1 VSPRLS
7 RLQPAP
13 PEEPLGLLLLPGRL
27 EEFPLRAHARRLLD
41 IPRVVAV
48 EASRRRT
55 PRMLR
60 ESVPIRQARRMRLPG
75 RPRLLVLYGAEQY
88 RLARAL
94 LGRFADA
101 ELWYVRIG
109 SAAAEE
115 PDAEVVELDDLARE
129 RATPQRVAP
138 ADDAGRDE
146 FDERLWDRLR
156 ELGIISSRP
165 FVPGTRIGSR

>member
-60 ESVPIRQARRMRLPG
+60 ESVPLRQARRMRLPG

-88 RLARAL
+88 RLARGL
-94 LGRFADA
+94 LARFEGS
-101 ELWYVRIG
+101 ELWYVRVAG
-109 SAAAEE
+109 AAHDEE
-115 PDAEVVELDDLARE
+115 QAELDELARE
-129 RATPQRVAP
+129 RAAP
-138 ADDAGRDE
+138 AGLGESDDLGR